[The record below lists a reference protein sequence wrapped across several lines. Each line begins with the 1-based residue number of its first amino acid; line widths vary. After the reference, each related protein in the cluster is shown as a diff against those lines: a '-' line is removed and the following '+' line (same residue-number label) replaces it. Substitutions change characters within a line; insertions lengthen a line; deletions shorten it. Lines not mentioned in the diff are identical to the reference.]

1 MFEEMEVPEARVRQ
15 VEETHIGTRRELQ
28 SQITLGEEIQ

>member
-1 MFEEMEVPEARVRQ
+1 MVEEMEVPEARVRL
-15 VEETHIGTRRELQ
+15 VEEAHIGTRRGLQ